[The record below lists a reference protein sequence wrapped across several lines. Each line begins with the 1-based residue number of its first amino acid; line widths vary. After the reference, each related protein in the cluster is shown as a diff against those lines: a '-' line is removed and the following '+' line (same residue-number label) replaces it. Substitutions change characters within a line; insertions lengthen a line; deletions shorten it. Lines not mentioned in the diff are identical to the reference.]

1 MKDENSR
8 IHCAFLMGNAR
19 LEPFREISI
28 PRLEL
33 TAAVISVKLSK
44 IIREE
49 LDVKFQKVFYWT
61 DSMSVLKCI
70 NNE

>member
-1 MKDENSR
+1 MPLGVGK
-8 IHCAFLMGNAR
+8 AMLA
-19 LEPFREISI
+19 PVREISI

-49 LDVKFQKVFYWT
+49 LDMNFQKVFYWA